1 MSDSPTGPT
10 GENGDGDSSIQVFLR
25 CKPIKAVNKWVTTD
39 HENSR
44 LEFNIPVAKHIGVD
58 NDRLRNASF
67 QFHGILDQDC
77 TQAEVFELIAQDCVK
92 SAIQGLNSTI
102 FAYGQ
107 TGSGKTYSITGGTR
121 AYEERGI
128 IPRVLTDLFERIEQQ
143 SEAKFLVYISFL
155 EIYND
160 RGRDLL
166 NSDMLEAQANARRN
180 PGSVSAA
187 GAEANA
193 RKIIVVEGETGSIE
207 CKNLST
213 HLVTNVEDAL
223 NLLFIGDTNRE
234 MGSTEMNV
242 QSSRSHCIFTLN
254 VESRQPGSETIRRA
268 KLNLVDLAGSERVSK
283 SKSKGDRFTEAKHI
297 NLSLH
302 YLQMVIVKLQ
312 EKAQGKD
319 VPHIPYRNSMMTS
332 VLRDSLGGNCKTRM
346 CVALW
351 HKSHCFVHAT
361 HSTHCLWFKA
371 CNSNFASE
379 ALGGNAVDLQICTVC
394 VPRKAV
400 VDRMGHI

>member
-1 MSDSPTGPT
+1 MSSDEEVVEEAGGDSREEDQEGVAPLVSG
-10 GENGDGDSSIQVFLR
+10 GSAGNGDDDGGGSIQVFLR
-25 CKPIKAVNKWVTTD
+25 CKPIKTKNNWVNTD
-39 HENSR
+39 IDNAR
-44 LEFNIPVAKHIGVD
+44 LEFNIPVVKNIGTE
-58 NDRLRNASF
+58 NERLRNAKF
-67 QFHGILDQDC
+67 QFHGILDQQCSQED
-77 TQAEVFELIAQDCVK
+77 VFELVAKDCVQ
-92 SAIQGLNSTI
+92 SVVAGFNSTI

-128 IPRVLTDLFERIEQQ
+128 IPRVLSDLFERIEQQ
-143 SEAKFLVYISFL
+143 SAAKYLVYLSFL

-166 NSDMLEAQANARRN
+166 NSDMLEAQAQAKRN
-180 PGSVSAA
+180 PGAVSAA
-187 GAEANA
+187 GHAAAA
-193 RKIIVVEGETGSIE
+193 RKILVVESETGGIE

-213 HLVTNVEDAL
+213 HLVTTVEDAL

-234 MGSTEMNV
+234 MGATEMNV
-242 QSSRSHCIFTLN
+242 QSSRSHCIFMLS
-254 VESRQPGSETIRRA
+254 VESRQPGSEVIRRA

-283 SKSKGDRFTEAKHI
+283 SKSKGERFTEAKHI

-312 EKAQGKD
+312 ERAQGKD

-346 CVALW
+346 Y
-351 HKSHCFVHAT
+351 
-361 HSTHCLWFKA
+361 
-371 CNSNFASE
+371 
-379 ALGGNAVDLQICTVC
+379 
-394 VPRKAV
+394 V
-400 VDRMGHI
+400 VVER